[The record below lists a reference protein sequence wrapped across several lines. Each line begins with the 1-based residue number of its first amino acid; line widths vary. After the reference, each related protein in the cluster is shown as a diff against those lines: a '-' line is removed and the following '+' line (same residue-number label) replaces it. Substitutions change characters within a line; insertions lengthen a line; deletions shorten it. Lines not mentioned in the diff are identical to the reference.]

1 MVTTVVTENGS
12 TFASTYASTTTGSA
26 QSTSLADSGS
36 SSGGGLSS
44 STKSIIGGVVGG
56 VGGAVVAAVLFA
68 VIWRLRARRRNNA
81 VDVDDVLMM
90 GRGYSAHG
98 EKDSTSGSSPF
109 KSTLES
115 YHNPAAGVNP
125 SSNF

>member
-1 MVTTVVTENGS
+1 MVTTVITENGS
-12 TFASTYASTTTGSA
+12 TFASTYASTTGSP

-36 SSGGGLSS
+36 SSGGELSS

-56 VGGAVVAAVLFA
+56 VGGAIVLAVLFT
-68 VIWRLRARRRNNA
+68 VIWRLRSRKRRNA
-81 VDVDDVLMM
+81 LDADDVLMM

-98 EKDSTSGSSPF
+98 EKDSATGSSPF

>member
-1 MVTTVVTENGS
+1 MVTSVVTENGS
-12 TFASTYASTTTGSA
+12 TFSSTYPSTTSGSS
-26 QSTSLADSGS
+26 QSTSLADNSS

-44 STKSIIGGVVGG
+44 STKSIIGGVAGG
-56 VGGAVVAAVLFA
+56 VGGVIVAAVLFA
-68 VIWRLRARRRNNA
+68 VIWRLRSRRRNNA
-81 VDVDDVLMM
+81 VDVDDVLMA

-98 EKDSTSGSSPF
+98 EKDSATSSSPF

>member
-1 MVTTVVTENGS
+1 M
-12 TFASTYASTTTGSA
+12 
-26 QSTSLADSGS
+26 D
-36 SSGGGLSS
+36 
-44 STKSIIGGVVGG
+44 I
-56 VGGAVVAAVLFA
+56 
-68 VIWRLRARRRNNA
+68 
-81 VDVDDVLMM
+81 DDVLMM

-98 EKDSTSGSSPF
+98 EKDATGAGSSPF